1 MYINGLSSRYLHS
14 QSLYPETVTFG
25 LLLQSKG
32 DELCINTI
40 VCLAKF
46 FIHKCRTVKSSPKFV
61 VFLKEFELYIK
72 SLKTLKGPKAQKI
85 YDTLK
90 LFPTEING

>member
-1 MYINGLSSRYLHS
+1 MLH
-14 QSLYPETVTFG
+14 
-25 LLLQSKG
+25 LQSKG

-46 FIHKCRTVKSSPKFV
+46 FIH
-61 VFLKEFELYIK
+61 
-72 SLKTLKGPKAQKI
+72 LKTLKGPKAQKI